1 MYLDIF
7 LAFILDVWPS
17 VNLLAYVIGIRIF
30 CISIYFQTPRNKGI
44 TIKHNSQTNW
54 ARSIRVKTFGQLLK
68 TSVQH
73 TEFFF
78 YPTFRKKLEVFSLL

>member
-30 CISIYFQTPRNKGI
+30 CIRYFLY
-44 TIKHNSQTNW
+44 H
-54 ARSIRVKTFGQLLK
+54 RV
-68 TSVQH
+68 
-73 TEFFF
+73 
-78 YPTFRKKLEVFSLL
+78 PTFLNYSILGPLCPM